1 MCALGDGQNKKMT
14 ACAFTGHRSIKE
26 EHAQTVAQRLVRA
39 IEYCYK
45 EGVRAF
51 FCGGAV
57 GFDMLAAREVLR
69 FRIYHPEVRLNM
81 LLPCP
86 EQDKKWS
93 STDRENYAFLL
104 KNADSVEY
112 VSDTYTPDCMKR
124 RNRRLSEECDVLVAY
139 LFRPRSG
146 AGQTVRMA
154 KELGKT
160 VYNLS
165 PTIEVESAK

>member
-1 MCALGDGQNKKMT
+1 MCALADGENKKMRT
-14 ACAFTGHRSIKE
+14 CAFTGHRAIKA
-26 EHAQTVAQRLVRA
+26 EHEAELVDRLARAVA
-39 IEYCYK
+39 YCYK
-45 EGVRAF
+45 EGVRTF

-69 FRIYHPEVRLNM
+69 FRIYHPDVMLNM

-93 STDRENYAFLL
+93 NTDRENYAFLL
-104 KNADSVEY
+104 RNADSVEY
-112 VSDTYTPDCMKR
+112 VSDTYTADCMKK
-124 RNRRLSEECDVLVAY
+124 RNRRLCEKCDVLVAY

-165 PTIEVESAK
+165 PTIEVERQ

>member
-1 MCALGDGQNKKMT
+1 MCALADGQIKKIK
-14 ACAFTGHRSIKE
+14 ACAFTGHRTIKP
-26 EHAQTVAQRLVRA
+26 EHREPVAQRLVRA

-45 EGVRAF
+45 EGVRNF

-69 FRIYHPEVRLNM
+69 FRIYHPDVSLNM

-93 STDRENYAFLL
+93 DTDRENYAFLL

-112 VSDTYTPDCMKR
+112 VCDNYTPDCMKK
-124 RNRRLSEECDVLVAY
+124 RNRRLSEECDILIAY

-154 KELGKT
+154 KDLGKT